1 MGVLVVANFQQY
13 VNSLDKQEY
22 NKFLRPILVCSKLS
36 QNHTF
41 QNRYHRTIQIC
52 TYYHRTLVDVFC
64 ISVSFM
70 KITFYHLYIQILW
83 HTFLESP
90 VLLQKL
96 ILLCFTRNLCPIQV
110 MQFSF
115 HALCWLVYLPCNTE
129 VLRRLH
135 SCLHQLSS
143 SGCFPLEELVY
154 TTFFIGTQ
162 IYIKLSLHI
171 IWLSSLKRQ
180 VKMDGLLQEGSFFL

>member
-41 QNRYHRTIQIC
+41 QNHYHRTIQIC

-70 KITFYHLYIQILW
+70 KITFYHLQILW
-83 HTFLESP
+83 HTFQNHQPSCCASHAIY
-90 VLLQKL
+90 VLS
-96 ILLCFTRNLCPIQV
+96 R
-110 MQFSF
+110 QFSF
-115 HALCWLVYLPCNTE
+115 RALCWLVYLPCKH
-129 VLRRLH
+129 R
-135 SCLHQLSS
+135 
-143 SGCFPLEELVY
+143 
-154 TTFFIGTQ
+154 GTKKAAFMFAP
-162 IYIKLSLHI
+162 IVI
-171 IWLSSLKRQ
+171 IWLLSIGGI
-180 VKMDGLLQEGSFFL
+180 GLYNILHWNPNIYQAVSIIYG